1 MVVVEPT
8 GGLTTC
14 RGQCGAAIQTY
25 GYLPSHLA
33 SPPFDQR
40 QFILFAD
47 ACEQLAQG
55 GYPEVDRPVDE
66 PATLRVASPK
76 RQQLQR

>member
-1 MVVVEPT
+1 V
-8 GGLTTC
+8 
-14 RGQCGAAIQTY
+14 RRRQTY
-25 GYLPSHLA
+25 GYLPSRLA

-76 RQQLQR
+76 RQQLQQ